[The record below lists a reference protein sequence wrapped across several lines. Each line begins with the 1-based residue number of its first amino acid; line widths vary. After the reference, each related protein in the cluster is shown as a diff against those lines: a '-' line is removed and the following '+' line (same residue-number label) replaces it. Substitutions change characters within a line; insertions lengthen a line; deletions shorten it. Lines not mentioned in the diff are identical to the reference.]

1 VKKRLLLCLFIFQ
14 CLFLSAQDVDGFW
27 KGSLT
32 FVGGCFAQNNL
43 ELQIKMVGDGI
54 YGNSYHYL
62 DKNNYIRKD
71 ASGYYDP
78 ETKKLVVQEG
88 AVTAQELVDRCSICV
103 KKFQLTYRKEGK
115 MEYLEGYWTGKLQG
129 TNIDCGTGGT
139 ITLSRITEPIFKE
152 EIIPTIRVDTGE
164 ISLRFYD
171 NATIDGDSIT
181 VKVNRKVVLANQLL
195 STKPVVTTVKVTL
208 ETPMVEV
215 EMVAENEGSIPPNTA
230 LLEIVAPNVYHRLF
244 MSSTKEKSAKVRFV
258 YDKTANAKNAP
269 AIGKSSTA
277 LKTGISS
284 AVVVN

>member
-1 VKKRLLLCLFIFQ
+1 MKKRLLLFFVLLQTI
-14 CLFLSAQDVDGFW
+14 LVSAQDVDGYW

-54 YGNSYHYL
+54 YGSSYHFM
-62 DKNNYIRKD
+62 DEANFIRKD

-88 AVTAQELVDRCSICV
+88 AVTAQQLVDRCSICV
-103 KKFQLTYRKEGK
+103 KRFNLTYRKEGN
-115 MEYLEGYWTGKLQG
+115 MEYLEGYWVGKLQG

-139 ITLSRITEPIFKE
+139 ITLSRTTTPTFKE
-152 EIIPTIRVDTGE
+152 EMIPIIKVDTGE
-164 ISLRFYD
+164 IRLRFYD

-181 VKVNRKVVLANQLL
+181 VTVNGKTVLSHEKL
-195 STKPVVTTVKVTL
+195 STKPITTMVRVTL

-215 EMVAENEGSIPPNTA
+215 VMIAENEGSIPPNTA
-230 LLEIVAPNVYHRLF
+230 LLEIMAGDVYHRLF
-244 MSSTKEKSAKVRFV
+244 MSSTKEKSARVRFV
-258 YDKTANAKNAP
+258 YDKNSGRNTTAISKDPKFLQA
-269 AIGKSSTA
+269 
-277 LKTGISS
+277 GIAT